1 MVYYNIIFIIYICLQ
16 GKKVEIVEKKV
27 KKVEK

>member
-16 GKKVEIVEKKV
+16 GKKVEIVEKV